1 MIEIEKELTR
11 LFHAAIRAA
20 EKGDKTESLVALS
33 AMNALL
39 EENGLGPN
47 DIEVELQRR
56 EVL

>member
-1 MIEIEKELTR
+1 MTEVEKALTR
-11 LFHAAIRAA
+11 LFHMAMSAA